1 MAGLITAASVA
12 RYSNQRARVLVVD
25 RNPATEPGKKTRNG
39 WTCGDAVSR
48 NSLNYLAS
56 NLGIQYGR
64 PEVEHDVKGIYVYSP
79 DHKTKVLFEGEG
91 HLLNRKLAPRRQVK
105 DAQKLGVEFMW
116 GATAERLLAAEG
128 FITGVK
134 GRRGEGDPSR
144 ATAKVVMKANGAAWL
159 L

>member
-12 RYSNQRARVLVVD
+12 HYSNQRARVLVVD
-25 RNPATEPGKKTRNG
+25 RNPAAEPGKKTRNG

-91 HLLNRKLAPRRQVK
+91 HLLNRKLAPRRQVRMPGSWGLSSCG
-105 DAQKLGVEFMW
+105 AQQRSAFSPK
-116 GATAERLLAAEG
+116 T
-128 FITGVK
+128 
-134 GRRGEGDPSR
+134 DPSR
-144 ATAKVVMKANGAAWL
+144 GSRGGIARATRSRR
-159 L
+159 

>member
-12 RYSNQRARVLVVD
+12 HYSNQRARVLVVD
-25 RNPATEPGKKTRNG
+25 RNPAAEPGKKTRNG

-105 DAQKLGVEFMW
+105 DAQKIL
-116 GATAERLLAAEG
+116 AEASAIAEKRVNET
-128 FITGVK
+128 FPDVPASNADEPIFTS
-134 GRRGEGDPSR
+134 GEQG
-144 ATAKVVMKANGAAWL
+144 
-159 L
+159 